1 MKNLEVSKK
10 DLKKENRK
18 TPHNIQDIFYPQK
31 AKITENYHLKFSAE
45 PGNKPEFLKLK
56 CAASTMTT
64 EKMQA
69 LPAYLTFQP
78 GVQ

>member
-18 TPHNIQDIFYPQK
+18 TPIISRIYFILKK